1 MTREE
6 YDYNLYLAHHGI
18 KGQKWGHRRFQ
29 NEDGSLTPAG
39 EKRYAIDS
47 AKQEYKAAKRADRQ
61 ARVAGSF
68 DLGGAGVKGLK
79 DYHNRE
85 MEREKTHLNAVDAK
99 AKLAAAKRGEKGEL
113 KAYAKELRKNGLAYS
128 AADRFSGG
136 KSARLYEHL
145 SKTKG
150 SDFADRVQQKAQT
163 QILTTA
169 AAGVAISIGA
179 SIAANY
185 LGRRAG

>member
-1 MTREE
+1 MTPDE
-6 YDYNLYLAHHGI
+6 YEYNLYLAHHGI
-18 KGQKWGHRRFQ
+18 KGQKWGQRRFQ

-39 EKRYAIDS
+39 ERRYAIDS
-47 AKQEYKAAKRADRQ
+47 AKQEYKAAKKADRQ
-61 ARVAGSF
+61 GRLAGAF
-68 DLGGAGVKGLK
+68 DLGGAGAQGLK

-85 MEREKTHLNAVDAK
+85 MQREKAHLNAVDAK
-99 AKLAAAKRGEKGEL
+99 AKLASAKRGEKGEL
-113 KAYAKELRKNGLAYS
+113 NAYAKELRRNGLAYS
-128 AADRFSGG
+128 AADRMSGG

-150 SDFADRVQQKAQT
+150 ADFADRVQKKAQT

-179 SIAANY
+179 SLVANA
-185 LGRRAG
+185 LNKH